1 MTITQILYV
10 LEIARC
16 QSVSKAAEN
25 LFISQPAL
33 SAQIRKLEE
42 ELGCELFRREHQ
54 GVSLTAAGRTFCE
67 NAKPVKMAWQKLQEE
82 AKYLQNA
89 VCRQVRIGVGP
100 RAFST
105 GLVDALISFFSQH
118 PETDVAFITD
128 SGENTLTALEKR
140 QMDLAIDRLPPV
152 SLFQHQERFSAF
164 PLLKERQCVLLP
176 LEDPRSA
183 LENFPFQKLQGAT
196 VVSGSEGSLDDLV
209 MRENCRKYGVQ
220 PGRVYRADNLDAVM
234 SLIQRGKG
242 IALGPQSFARR
253 YQVAAV
259 PLLPITDVALCLI
272 CLRQNQ
278 RNSLVVRLK
287 RYLHDYLS
295 ANPVED
301 SQAGGGSDL
310 DVPVT

>member
-10 LEIARC
+10 LETAR
-16 QSVSKAAEN
+16 QHNVSKAAEN
-25 LFISQPAL
+25 LYVSQPAL
-33 SAQIRKLEE
+33 SAQIKKLEE

-67 NAKPVKMAWQKLQEE
+67 ASKPVEAAWKKLQEE
-82 AKYLQNA
+82 TKYLQNA

-105 GLVDALISFFSQH
+105 GLVDALIFFFNQH
-118 PETDVAFITD
+118 PHTEVAFITD
-128 SGENTLTALEKR
+128 SGENTLAALEKR
-140 QMDLAIDRLPPV
+140 QMDLAIDRLPPAP
-152 SLFQHQERFSAF
+152 LFQHQERFSAF
-164 PLLKERQCVLLP
+164 TLLKERQCVLLP
-176 LEDPRSA
+176 LEDSRSGW
-183 LENFPFQKLQGAT
+183 ESFPFQKLQGAT

-242 IALGPQSFARR
+242 IALGPRSFARR

-259 PLLPITDVALCLI
+259 PVLPATEVDLCLI

-287 RYLHDYLS
+287 RYLHSYLS
-295 ANPVED
+295 ANPIED
-301 SQAGGGSDL
+301 HQEGRK
-310 DVPVT
+310 

>member
-1 MTITQILYV
+1 MTITQVLYV
-10 LEIARC
+10 LETAR
-16 QSVSKAAEN
+16 QQNVSKAAEN
-25 LFISQPAL
+25 LFVSQPAL

-67 NAKPVKMAWQKLQEE
+67 ASKPVERAWKKLQEE
-82 AKYLQNA
+82 TKYLQNA

-105 GLVDALISFFSQH
+105 GLVDALISFFNQH
-118 PETDVAFITD
+118 PETAVSFVTD
-128 SGENTLTALEKR
+128 TGENTLAALEKR
-140 QMDLAIDRLPPV
+140 QIDLAIDRLPPS

-164 PLLKERQCVLLP
+164 TLLKERQCALLP
-176 LEDPRSA
+176 LEDSRSSW
-183 LENFPFQKLQGAT
+183 ENFPFENLQGTT

-209 MRENCRKYGVQ
+209 MRENCRKYGIQ

-242 IALGPQSFARR
+242 IALGPRSFARR

-259 PLLPITDVALCLI
+259 PVLPTTDVALCLI

-295 ANPVED
+295 ANPLEVLWEE
-301 SQAGGGSDL
+301 QA
-310 DVPVT
+310 

>member
-1 MTITQILYV
+1 MTMTQILYV
-10 LEIARC
+10 LEVARH
-16 QSVSKAAEN
+16 QNVSKAAES
-25 LFISQPAL
+25 LFVSQPAL

-67 NAKPVKMAWQKLQEE
+67 AAGPVETTWKKLCEE
-82 AKYLQNA
+82 SKYLQNA

-105 GLVDALISFFSQH
+105 GLVDALISFFDQH

-128 SGENTLTALEKR
+128 LRENSLTALEER
-140 QMDLAIDRLPPV
+140 QMDLAIDRLPPGP
-152 SLFQHQERFSAF
+152 LFQHQERFSAF
-164 PLLKERQCVLLP
+164 TLLKERQCVLLP

-183 LENFPFQKLQGAT
+183 WESFPFEKLQGAT

-209 MRENCRKYGVQ
+209 MRENCRKYGVR
-220 PGRVYRADNLDAVM
+220 PGRIYRADNLDAVM

-242 IALGPQSFARR
+242 VALGPRSFARR

-259 PLLPITDVALCLI
+259 PVLPVTDVALCLI

-278 RNSLVVRLK
+278 RNSLVVRLR
-287 RYLHDYLS
+287 RYLHEYLS
-295 ANPVED
+295 ANPVE
-301 SQAGGGSDL
+301 GTRTEGE
-310 DVPVT
+310 

>member
-1 MTITQILYV
+1 MTITQVLYV
-10 LEIARC
+10 LETAR
-16 QSVSKAAEN
+16 QQNVSKAAEN
-25 LFISQPAL
+25 LFVSQPAL

-67 NAKPVKMAWQKLQEE
+67 ASKPVERAWKKLQEE
-82 AKYLQNA
+82 TKYLQNA

-105 GLVDALISFFSQH
+105 GLVDALISFFNQH
-118 PETDVAFITD
+118 PETEVSFV
-128 SGENTLTALEKR
+128 TAG
-140 QMDLAIDRLPPV
+140 
-152 SLFQHQERFSAF
+152 
-164 PLLKERQCVLLP
+164 LLP
-176 LEDPRSA
+176 LEDSRSSW
-183 LENFPFQKLQGAT
+183 ENFPFENLQGTT

-209 MRENCRKYGVQ
+209 MRENCRKYGIQ

-242 IALGPQSFARR
+242 IALGPRSFARR

-259 PLLPITDVALCLI
+259 PVLPTTDVALCLI

-295 ANPVED
+295 ANPLEVLWEE
-301 SQAGGGSDL
+301 QA
-310 DVPVT
+310 